1 MSSAQ
6 SINISVLF
14 LGLKLKN
21 RRRNNEM
28 KEKITLRQPISVKRV
43 NMSLLEL

>member
-14 LGLKLKN
+14 LGVELKN
-21 RRRNNEM
+21 RRINEM
-28 KEKITLRQPISVKRV
+28 KEKNTFLQPILVKRV
-43 NMSLLEL
+43 NISLLEP